1 MKTRGRLIGLKGKQ
15 VSKLERSNPLTFK
28 LSNLEHSNP
37 MKIGLIIYGSI
48 DTVSGGYLY
57 DRKLVESLRRRC
69 DQVEIISL
77 PWRNYAARLT
87 DNFHFRLPHGFD
99 LIIEDELNH
108 PSLLSANASK
118 HPCPVV
124 SLVHNLHSLEPR
136 AVWQNHFYRM
146 IERSY
151 LNSMDGFI
159 FNSNT
164 TRNAVQKLIGEQK
177 LFIVANPPTDRFGLR
192 LNENQ
197 IRARANESH
206 PLRLLFLGN
215 VIPLKGL
222 HVLLEA
228 LRHPAF
234 DFRLDVVGSLTVDLT
249 SARKMQE
256 KANTYGL
263 SSKVFFHD
271 ILDNEPLIE
280 RFEHAQVMV
289 MPSSYEG
296 FGIAYLEGMGFGLP
310 AIATTSGA
318 ASEFITD
325 GENGYLIPPE
335 NSSVLADRLAT
346 LANDRELLSRI
357 SINALHRYQQQ
368 PKWEQTVDHIRNF
381 LLQMINIK

>member
-1 MKTRGRLIGLKGKQ
+1 
-15 VSKLERSNPLTFK
+15 
-28 LSNLEHSNP
+28 
-37 MKIGLIIYGSI
+37 MKIGLIIYGSL

-57 DRKLVESLRRRC
+57 DRKLVKSLRKRG

-77 PWRNYAARLT
+77 PWRKYGAHLT
-87 DNFHFRLPHGFD
+87 DNFHFRLPRGFD

-108 PSLLSANASK
+108 PSLLTANGQEHSY
-118 HPCPVV
+118 PVV

-136 AVWQNHFYRM
+136 SAWSNDLYQIV
-146 IERSY
+146 ERSY
-151 LNSMDGFI
+151 LNSVDGFI

-164 TRNAVQKLIGEQK
+164 TCDAVQALIGEQK
-177 LFIVANPPTDRFGLR
+177 PFIVANPPTDRFGSR

-197 IRARANESH
+197 IYLRANETN

-234 DFRLDVVGSLTVDLT
+234 DLRLDVVGSLTVEPT
-249 SARKMQE
+249 YARKMQE
-256 KANTYGL
+256 KANAGGL
-263 SSKVFFHD
+263 SSKVFFHG
-271 ILDNEPLIE
+271 ILDSEALIE
-280 RFEHAQVMV
+280 RFEYAQMMV

-318 ASEFITD
+318 AAEFITD
-325 GENGYLIPPE
+325 GENGHLIPPE
-335 NSSVLADRLAT
+335 NSSVLAERLAT
-346 LANDRELLSRI
+346 LASDRELLAHM
-357 SINALHRYQQQ
+357 SINALRCYQQQ

-381 LLQMINIK
+381 LLEVIARKP

>member
-1 MKTRGRLIGLKGKQ
+1 
-15 VSKLERSNPLTFK
+15 
-28 LSNLEHSNP
+28 
-37 MKIGLIIYGSI
+37 MKIGLIIYGSL
-48 DTVSGGYLY
+48 DTMSGGYLY
-57 DRKLVESLRRRC
+57 DRKLVESLRKRG

-77 PWRNYAARLT
+77 PWRNYAAHLT
-87 DNFHFRLPHGFD
+87 DNFHFRLPRGFD

-108 PSLLSANASK
+108 PSLLKANRQEHSY
-118 HPCPVV
+118 PVV

-136 AVWQNHFYRM
+136 SAWQNDLYRVV
-146 IERSY
+146 ERSY
-151 LNSMDGFI
+151 LNSVDGFI

-164 TRNAVQKLIGEQK
+164 TCDAVQALIGEQK
-177 LFIVANPPTDRFGLR
+177 PSIVANPPTDRFGSR

-197 IRARANESH
+197 IRSRANEAD

-234 DFRLDVVGSLTVDLT
+234 DFRLDVVGSLTVDPT
-249 SARKMQE
+249 YARKMQE
-256 KANTYGL
+256 KAKTYGL
-263 SSKVFFHD
+263 SSKVFFHG
-271 ILDNEPLIE
+271 ILDGEALIE
-280 RFEHAQVMV
+280 RFEYAQVMV

-335 NSSVLADRLAT
+335 NSSVLAERLAT
-346 LANDRELLSRI
+346 LANDRELLSRM
-357 SINALHRYQQQ
+357 SINALQRYQGQRHGNR
-368 PKWEQTVDHIRNF
+368 P
-381 LLQMINIK
+381 

>member
-1 MKTRGRLIGLKGKQ
+1 
-15 VSKLERSNPLTFK
+15 
-28 LSNLEHSNP
+28 
-37 MKIGLIIYGSI
+37 MKIGLIIYGSL

-57 DRKLVESLRRRC
+57 DRKLVESLRKRG

-77 PWRNYAARLT
+77 PWRNYAAHLT
-87 DNFHFRLPHGFD
+87 DNFHFRLPCGFD

-108 PSLLSANASK
+108 PSLLKANRKK
-118 HPCPVV
+118 HSYPVV

-136 AVWQNHFYRM
+136 SAWQNDLYRV

-151 LNSMDGFI
+151 LKSVDGFI

-164 TRNAVQKLIGEQK
+164 TRNAVQKLIRDQK
-177 LFIVANPPTDRFGLR
+177 PFIIANPPTDRFGSR

-197 IRARANESH
+197 IRSRANEAN
-206 PLRLLFLGN
+206 PLHLLFLGN

-228 LRHPAF
+228 LRNATF
-234 DFRLDVVGSLTVDLT
+234 DFRLDIVGSLTVDPT
-249 SARKMQE
+249 YARKMKE
-256 KANTYGL
+256 KANNCGL
-263 SSKVFFHD
+263 SSKVFFHG
-271 ILDNEPLIE
+271 ILDSEPLIE
-280 RFEHAQVMV
+280 RLEFAQVMV

-325 GENGYLIPPE
+325 GKTGYLIPPE

-346 LANDRELLSRI
+346 LASDHELLARM
-357 SINALHRYQQQ
+357 SINALQRYQRQ
-368 PKWEQTVDHIRNF
+368 PKWEETMHRIRDF
-381 LLQMINIK
+381 LLQMINAK

>member
-1 MKTRGRLIGLKGKQ
+1 
-15 VSKLERSNPLTFK
+15 
-28 LSNLEHSNP
+28 
-37 MKIGLIIYGSI
+37 MKIGLIIYGSL
-48 DTVSGGYLY
+48 DTMSGGYLY
-57 DRKLVESLRRRC
+57 DRQLVKSLKKRG

-77 PWRNYAARLT
+77 PWRNYAAHLT
-87 DNFHFRLPHGFD
+87 DNFHFHLPRGFD

-108 PSLLSANASK
+108 PSLLSANWGK

-136 AVWQNHFYRM
+136 SAWQNDLYRVV
-146 IERSY
+146 ERSY
-151 LNSMDGFI
+151 LNSVDGFI

-164 TRNAVQKLIGEQK
+164 TCDAVQALIGEQK
-177 LFIVANPPTDRFGLR
+177 PFVVANPPTDRFGSR

-197 IRARANESH
+197 IRSRANETN
-206 PLRLLFLGN
+206 PFRLLFLGN

-234 DFRLDVVGSLTVDLT
+234 DFRLDVVGSLIIDPTC
-249 SARKMQE
+249 AHKMQE
-256 KANTYGL
+256 KAKKYGL
-263 SSKVFFHD
+263 SSKVFFHG
-271 ILDNEPLIE
+271 ILDSEALIE

-318 ASEFITD
+318 ASEFITN

-335 NSSVLADRLAT
+335 NSLVLAERLTT
-346 LANDRELLSRI
+346 LANDRELLARM
-357 SINALHRYQQQ
+357 SINALKRYQGQ
-368 PKWEQTVDHIRNF
+368 PTWEETLDCIRDF
-381 LLQMINIK
+381 LLQMIITK

>member
-1 MKTRGRLIGLKGKQ
+1 
-15 VSKLERSNPLTFK
+15 
-28 LSNLEHSNP
+28 
-37 MKIGLIIYGSI
+37 MKIGLIIYGSLN
-48 DTVSGGYLY
+48 TMSGGYLY
-57 DRKLVESLRRRC
+57 DRKLVELLRKRG

-77 PWRNYAARLT
+77 TWRNYAAHLT

-108 PSLLSANASK
+108 PSLLEANKQKRAY
-118 HPCPVV
+118 PVV

-136 AVWQNHFYRM
+136 SAWQNDLYRV

-151 LNSMDGFI
+151 LNSVDGFI
-159 FNSNT
+159 FNSKT
-164 TRNAVQKLIGEQK
+164 THNAVQALIGDQK
-177 LFIVANPPTDRFGLR
+177 PFIIANPPTDRLGFHLD
-192 LNENQ
+192 ENQ
-197 IRARANESH
+197 IHSRTNETN

-228 LRHPAF
+228 LSHVTF
-234 DFRLDVVGSLTVDLT
+234 DFRLDVVGSLTVDPT
-249 SARKMQE
+249 YARKMQE
-256 KANTYGL
+256 KAKSYGL
-263 SSKVFFHD
+263 SSKVFFHG
-271 ILDNEPLIE
+271 ILDGEALIE

-318 ASEFITD
+318 ASEFITN

-335 NSSVLADRLAT
+335 NSLVLAERLTT
-346 LANDRELLSRI
+346 LANDQELLARM
-357 SINALHRYQQQ
+357 SINALKCYQQQ
-368 PKWEQTVDHIRNF
+368 PSWEETVDCIRDF
-381 LLQMINIK
+381 FLQMINTKQ